1 MPFDNIELFPY
12 SADINDRDRL
22 TIGGC
27 DTVELADEFG
37 TPLLV
42 FDDATLRG
50 MCRQFVDAFGSRYPD
65 SRILYASK
73 AFVNAGIAR
82 IVAEEGLGLDV
93 VSGGELAVAVAA
105 GLISPTSI
113 STATTRLPRN

>member
-27 DTVELADEFG
+27 DAVELADEFG

-50 MCRQFVDAFGSRYPD
+50 MCRRFVDAFGSRYPNSQRTLRLQGIRKRRHRED
-65 SRILYASK
+65 RCRRGTRTRRRLRRRTRRCRSRR
-73 AFVNAGIAR
+73 F
-82 IVAEEGLGLDV
+82 
-93 VSGGELAVAVAA
+93 
-105 GLISPTSI
+105 
-113 STATTRLPRN
+113 

>member
-27 DTVELADEFG
+27 DTLELADEFG

-50 MCRQFVDAFGSRYPD
+50 MCRQFVDAFGSRYLN
-65 SRILYASK
+65 SRVLYASK
-73 AFVNAGIAR
+73 AFVNAWHRGR
-82 IVAEEGLGLDV
+82 
-93 VSGGELAVAVAA
+93 
-105 GLISPTSI
+105 
-113 STATTRLPRN
+113 